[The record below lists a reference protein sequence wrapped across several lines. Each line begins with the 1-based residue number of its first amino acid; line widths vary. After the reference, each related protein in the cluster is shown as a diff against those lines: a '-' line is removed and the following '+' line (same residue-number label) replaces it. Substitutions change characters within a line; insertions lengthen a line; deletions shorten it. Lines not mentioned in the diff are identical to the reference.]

1 MRRKTRRRKRRR
13 RGGVGDKSAATR
25 RERRRAARNE
35 RRRRGR
41 FERAL
46 PQGQNPNFA
55 NIEAEAK
62 RRAIEAEIARI
73 PTVREVEADMERKA
87 FLRSGQEIAMASP
100 LRKGKQGGR
109 QYPKSRTHVYSRAT
123 PTHNIAKRSRTRT
136 RRRRS
141 KSRSKSKSRSRS
153 RRRRQR
159 KRTR

>member
-13 RGGVGDKSAATR
+13 RGGVGDKSAAR
-25 RERRRAARNE
+25 RERKRIARG
-35 RRRRGR
+35 RRRRR
-41 FERAL
+41 VHFERAL
-46 PQGQNPNFA
+46 PEGQYPNFA

-136 RRRRS
+136 RRSRS